1 MGARACGSGSAERE
15 GVDRF
20 LWVGPGGQT
29 WWGGEKGAKSEPG
42 GPKRRQKGSK
52 NEVRGPKK

>member
-20 LWVGPGGQT
+20 LWVGPGGQP
-29 WWGGEKGAKSEPG
+29 WWGGEKGAKAVHNAA
-42 GPKRRQKGSK
+42 KKGLK
-52 NEVRGPKK
+52 